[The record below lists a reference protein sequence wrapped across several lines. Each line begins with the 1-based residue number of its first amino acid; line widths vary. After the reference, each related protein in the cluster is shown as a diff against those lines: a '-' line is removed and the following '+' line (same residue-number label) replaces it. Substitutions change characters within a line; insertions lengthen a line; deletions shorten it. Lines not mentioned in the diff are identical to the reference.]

1 MSSLSEWFKSRN
13 EQSVFNKTLIHMQKV
28 LEVVVEFEK
37 GLSFY
42 IEEQNIELA
51 MKVFQRITELENQAD
66 GIRRNILN
74 SISKA
79 EISMTIRE
87 NLVHLTQRIDDI
99 ANATNACARIL
110 IYMNH
115 SDFIN
120 LEKEIH
126 KKILQII
133 RITVDAVKKVNKMV
147 NEILKIGEAEIQ
159 KLGEEVNFLEHQCDE
174 LRFDINKILVSNHL
188 NINPFSAIE
197 IHNFI
202 SILEAI
208 SDNAEDVA
216 DYIIMLTV
224 AKRT

>member
-13 EQSVFNKTLIHMQKV
+13 EQSVINKTLIHMQKI

-42 IEEQNIELA
+42 IEEKNLELA
-51 MKVFQRITELENQAD
+51 IKVFHRVTELEHQAD
-66 GIRRNILN
+66 GIRRNILTL
-74 SISKA
+74 ISKA

-110 IYMNH
+110 LYLNH
-115 SDFIN
+115 SDFLN
-120 LEKEIH
+120 LEKEVH
-126 KKILQII
+126 SKILQIA
-133 RITVDAVKKVNKMV
+133 RITVEAVKKVNKMV

-159 KLGEEVNFLEHQCDE
+159 KLGVDVNILEHKCDE
-174 LRFDINKILVSNHL
+174 LRFDINKILVSNRPD
-188 NINPFSAIE
+188 INPFSAIE

>member
-13 EQSVFNKTLIHMQKV
+13 EQSVINKTLIHMQKI

-42 IEEQNIELA
+42 IEQKNLELA
-51 MKVFQRITELENQAD
+51 IKVFNRVTELEHQAD

-74 SISKA
+74 MISKA

-110 IYMNH
+110 LYMNH
-115 SDFIN
+115 SDFLN
-120 LEKEIH
+120 LEKEVH
-126 KKILQII
+126 SKILHMV
-133 RITVDAVKKVNKMV
+133 RITVEAVKKVNMMV

-159 KLGEEVNFLEHQCDE
+159 KLGNEVNSLEHQCDE
-174 LRFDINKILVSNHL
+174 LRFDINKILVTNHPT
-188 NINPFSAIE
+188 INPFSAIE

-224 AKRT
+224 AKKT